1 MRPLNKNP
9 DARGLGTAFPLKNVT
24 LSIPTELY
32 RLYTCY
38 LYGGKL
44 HTNHLIILLLPIG
57 IIYSTKGIGQVII
70 VYSINFNYNLNT
82 IKVLP
87 TAVIITHIEV
97 L

>member
-1 MRPLNKNP
+1 MQFEYYKNS
-9 DARGLGTAFPLKNVT
+9 F
-24 LSIPTELY
+24 Y
-32 RLYTCY
+32 
-38 LYGGKL
+38 KL
-44 HTNHLIILLLPIG
+44 IHFHLILLLPIG